1 MCVVAYVTL
10 GWNMLETAWRVGIR
24 YGQIQEGVIAD
35 PWYLTL
41 VGLPLFLLFVGPM
54 FWMILV
60 AMRSNMGDAAAAL
73 GGRML
78 WCAAVVMTYSYFF
91 ANNSET
97 PRLWIPFIPLLL
109 VGMGLRRSALRG
121 ERGISLTLWTVFVAL
136 QIGVTLA
143 HWSLMDVR
151 ESEYRLSTGRMWD

>member
-1 MCVVAYVTL
+1 VLFRSV
-10 GWNMLETAWRVGIR
+10 R

-54 FWMILV
+54 FWVSAV
-60 AMRSNMGDAAAAL
+60 ALRADTGDAAARL
-73 GGRML
+73 GRRML
-78 WCAAVVMTYSYFF
+78 WCATVVMTYSYFF
-91 ANNSET
+91 ANNNET

-109 VGMGLRRSALRG
+109 VGMGLRRSTLRD
-121 ERGISLTLWTVFVAL
+121 ERGISPKLWAVLVAL
-136 QIGVTLA
+136 QVGVTLA

-151 ESEYRLSTGRMWD
+151 ESEYRISTGRMWD